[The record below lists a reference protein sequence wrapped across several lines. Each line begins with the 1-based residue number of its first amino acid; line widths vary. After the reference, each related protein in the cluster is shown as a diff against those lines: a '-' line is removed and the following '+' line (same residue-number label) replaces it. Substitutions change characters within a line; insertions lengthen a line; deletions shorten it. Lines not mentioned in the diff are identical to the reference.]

1 MSKSQQASKDMHIP
15 PSLYVNARSSSEQ
28 HDTTTKDLLNKRLLK
43 VNSLSEVI
51 AMKRQPLIQNP
62 RL

>member
-1 MSKSQQASKDMHIP
+1 MSKSQPALKDMHIP

-51 AMKRQPLIQNP
+51 AMKRQPLIQNL